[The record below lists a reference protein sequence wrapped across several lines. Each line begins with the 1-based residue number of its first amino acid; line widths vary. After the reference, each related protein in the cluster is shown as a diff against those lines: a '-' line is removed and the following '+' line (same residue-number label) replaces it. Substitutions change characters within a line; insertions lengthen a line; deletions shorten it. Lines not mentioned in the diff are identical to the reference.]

1 MSSLGFTK
9 LYPNS
14 CPIAV
19 ISGGTD
25 NKKIVYINPRQ
36 FGADAL
42 KKRYIDFY
50 EHKKL
55 LKHYKPKEKEEI
67 LHYFNQCYHNK
78 ADMIEDVKL
87 NRIYNDII
95 EIESSKKSFDKLK
108 LQTGAFFKP
117 FPVGDCFSVTYCY
130 GQSGS
135 GKSYYANMYASNYL
149 QLYPDN
155 KVYLITHPEA
165 PDDPAFEDLK
175 IIRLNINKFIDNP
188 PILEDFNDSL
198 VVFDDYENISGKAL
212 NQIVH
217 TLIDNISSLGRKRH
231 ISAFCISHLSTNYKK
246 TKLLLSETN
255 QIVVY
260 LHTSAKSQVD
270 YLLRS
275 YGNCSVDQIKYLR
288 SIPSRWC
295 CVCKYPFCYVTE
307 SECGLLD

>member
-78 ADMIEDVKL
+78 EDMIEDVKL

-117 FPVGDCFSVTYCY
+117 YPIGDCFSVTYCY

-135 GKSYYANMYASNYL
+135 GKSFYANMYASNYL

-198 VVFDDYENISGKAL
+198 VVFDDYENIAPKPL
-212 NQIVH
+212 NEIVH
-217 TLIDNISSLGRKRH
+217 KLIDNIASLGRKRH
-231 ISAFCISHLSTNYKK
+231 IIVIPKK
-246 TKLLLSETN
+246 IVGKLLPNTQLWANHFRLSRSDSKFEFCVLECPGN
-255 QIVVY
+255 
-260 LHTSAKSQVD
+260 S
-270 YLLRS
+270 LR
-275 YGNCSVDQIKYLR
+275 C
-288 SIPSRWC
+288 PSTTCITRAITWKRW
-295 CVCKYPFCYVTE
+295 KKRP
-307 SECGLLD
+307 L